1 MSEENFCR
9 ECNQKHTCRQ
19 AFEQA
24 GKIKGGS
31 VGCKTIIAFLL
42 PLMVFIAA
50 LAVFE
55 KMLPKIIDAKNLQT
69 PMTLVLAS
77 LTTLVYILIIKQFF
91 KKGK

>member
-9 ECNQKHTCRQ
+9 ECNQKYTCRQ

-31 VGCKTIIAFLL
+31 VVLKTIVAFLL
-42 PLMVFIAA
+42 PLMVFIAG

-55 KMLPKIIDAKNLQT
+55 KMLPKIMDTKNLQT
-69 PMTLVLAS
+69 PMTLLLAS
-77 LTTLVYILIIKQFF
+77 LTTLIYILIIKQLT